1 LPGDLTFRP
10 AGVEVAAFIADL
22 HTANFPQEPLDP
34 LLVSRWLSDPM
45 REWERFRV
53 ELEGRPIGYAFTAH
67 FPWDR
72 VAARHATVFADLL
85 PERKNAELLKPVYE
99 FADGRARASGAEVTR
114 TYIFESD
121 QVAQAVTTELGFS
134 PDRRERYWELDLK
147 ANASRLG
154 DLAGQ
159 SRARMREQALELL
172 TFAED
177 PDPGR
182 HAKTY
187 MTSTEGE
194 LDVPRTG
201 DHVPDSLE
209 KFLDWLGSPGIHED
223 RIWIARDGDRVVGLS
238 TLSYPPTRGI
248 VNTDWTAVARSHRG
262 RGVARAL
269 KLETLLQAID
279 LGVDRVRTDN
289 DSANAPILHIN
300 AEMGYRNV
308 FDRLWLMK
316 R

>member
-1 LPGDLTFRP
+1 MPGDLTFRP

-121 QVAQAVTTELGFS
+121 QVAQSSGS
-134 PDRRERYWELDLK
+134 
-147 ANASRLG
+147 
-154 DLAGQ
+154 
-159 SRARMREQALELL
+159 ARIVGSA
-172 TFAED
+172 
-177 PDPGR
+177 
-182 HAKTY
+182 
-187 MTSTEGE
+187 
-194 LDVPRTG
+194 TG
-201 DHVPDSLE
+201 S
-209 KFLDWLGSPGIHED
+209 SI
-223 RIWIARDGDRVVGLS
+223 
-238 TLSYPPTRGI
+238 
-248 VNTDWTAVARSHRG
+248 
-262 RGVARAL
+262 
-269 KLETLLQAID
+269 
-279 LGVDRVRTDN
+279 
-289 DSANAPILHIN
+289 
-300 AEMGYRNV
+300 
-308 FDRLWLMK
+308 
-316 R
+316 